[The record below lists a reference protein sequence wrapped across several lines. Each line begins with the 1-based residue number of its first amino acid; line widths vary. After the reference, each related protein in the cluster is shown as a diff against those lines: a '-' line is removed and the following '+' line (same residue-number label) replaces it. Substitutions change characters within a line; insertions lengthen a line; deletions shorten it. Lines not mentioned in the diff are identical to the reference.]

1 MSARVLCSM
10 NRLLPLADT
19 RYRVLAA
26 LLAVALLLS
35 GALNCYLLTRTDGL
49 AGRTALLAD
58 DDDDDDEADDLI
70 ATRAELKLTQTM
82 LARCQAA
89 TLYPDST
96 NLAVRP
102 PGR

>member
-1 MSARVLCSM
+1 MSVRVLCTM
-10 NRLLPLADT
+10 NRLRPIADT
-19 RYRVLAA
+19 RFRALAA

-58 DDDDDDEADDLI
+58 DDDDEVNDLT
-70 ATRAELKLTQTM
+70 ATRAELTLTQTM

-89 TLYPDST
+89 SLRRDST
-96 NLAVRP
+96 NLAAQP
-102 PGR
+102 PGH